1 MYIAGENDRIAA
13 NPPALQKFPIS
24 LPGLR
29 GLHVLA
35 DAGHW
40 IQQERPLEVNDALV
54 AFLASL

>member
-13 NPPALQKFPIS
+13 NPPALAAYPTS

-29 GLHVLA
+29 GLHILP

-40 IQQERPLEVNDALV
+40 IQQERPQYVNDVLV
-54 AFLASL
+54 GFLASL